1 MAFCDRLPLTKT
13 PVSLAIICVVVSL
26 LVQVTVVPALTV
38 RVPGTKVKLEIL
50 TVLPEV
56 DVPVVE
62 VVVFAV
68 EQLATLISNA
78 VVKAR
83 MAIGLMYF
91 LIYSPF

>member
-1 MAFCDRLPLTKT
+1 
-13 PVSLAIICVVVSL
+13 

-50 TVLPEV
+50 MVLPEV
-56 DVPVVE
+56 VVPVVGE
-62 VVVFAV
+62 VVFAV
-68 EQLATLISNA
+68 EHPATLISSA

-83 MAIGLMYF
+83 MTIGVMYF